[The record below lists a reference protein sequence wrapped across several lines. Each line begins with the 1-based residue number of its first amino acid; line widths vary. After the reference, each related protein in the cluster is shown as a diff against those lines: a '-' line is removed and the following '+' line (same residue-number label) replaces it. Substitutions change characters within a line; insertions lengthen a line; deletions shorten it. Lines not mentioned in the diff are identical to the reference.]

1 MTEGIVQTIIKH
13 AQEMG
18 VNVNDSKFFQNG
30 IFENDFQ
37 VQIDGLDAKDN
48 TAKEIK
54 KKLSEHTKSQ
64 INAKMPSQKVQEA
77 KKVFRETHAQK

>member
-1 MTEGIVQTIIKH
+1 LH
-13 AQEMG
+13 C
-18 VNVNDSKFFQNG
+18 
-30 IFENDFQ
+30 DFQ

-54 KKLSEHTKSQ
+54 KKLSEHTRSQ

-77 KKVFRETHAQK
+77 KKVFYKEFAHE